1 MNVFWI
7 DGGYGASLL
16 RRGIVTNVW
25 WVHKLKPILG
35 EWVWARLH
43 SIHYALRFSGQ
54 PLVQPSMKCVWHSE
68 ASRYGES
75 HWFGWS
81 SRTLVVQGWKRLVRA
96 NWNEVH
102 DPYTGSWADTI
113 MLAVASVKL
122 WVCAHGLRSLS
133 DRLTD
138 LYILNL
144 PGTLSAKLG
153 VFNLKSSL
161 YSNRTSRTILH
172 RVNALWKVAMLDAKA
187 RYSVIDGRNTNTW
200 KLQSI
205 LDDVWLLE
213 GGRPRMLDV
222 YKGNRWNL
230 AMLLTTVWQWGASWL
245 SAIANSVQPLVS
257 ASHHDKPY
265 VLRCCITGKTLTL

>member
-1 MNVFWI
+1 VTRAKKCTFAWGVKKAVPQWDWSQGGHKVSRVVSILLLQMCAVELVSGSSCLLMDVFWI

-68 ASRYGES
+68 ASRYGEG

-81 SRTLVVQGWKRLVRA
+81 SRTLVVQGWKRSVRA
-96 NWNEVH
+96 DWNEVH

-122 WVCAHGLRSLS
+122 WVCAHGMRSLS
-133 DRLTD
+133 DRLTE

-144 PGTLSAKLG
+144 PGTCL
-153 VFNLKSSL
+153 
-161 YSNRTSRTILH
+161 
-172 RVNALWKVAMLDAKA
+172 
-187 RYSVIDGRNTNTW
+187 RN
-200 KLQSI
+200 
-205 LDDVWLLE
+205 
-213 GGRPRMLDV
+213 
-222 YKGNRWNL
+222 
-230 AMLLTTVWQWGASWL
+230 
-245 SAIANSVQPLVS
+245 
-257 ASHHDKPY
+257 
-265 VLRCCITGKTLTL
+265 